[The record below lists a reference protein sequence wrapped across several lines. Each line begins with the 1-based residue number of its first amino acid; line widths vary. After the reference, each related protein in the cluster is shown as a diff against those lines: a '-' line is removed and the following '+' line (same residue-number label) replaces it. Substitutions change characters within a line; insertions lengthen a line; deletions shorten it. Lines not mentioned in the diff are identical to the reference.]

1 MRHSLSITFALA
13 ASILLGACSKDDQ
26 VFPNT
31 PTERSL
37 ARQDSLREVL
47 VSAPQGWEVL
57 YFPKTDSLL
66 FTNPKEEINQHKFPN
81 QLGYGGFYYQMTFH
95 RDGTLELQGDYTD
108 GSAKAVQKSTYE
120 LGQAAYTRLSF
131 TTGSYLTELI
141 GERYEGEL
149 DFLFRGTDADGQ
161 LVFES
166 PRTTKPAYSY
176 FILRRIAK
184 DADRSAR
191 LERAEG
197 HRIAFE
203 QMRNPQIRIHQGGR
217 TLFLSNYIM
226 KYSTRNELT
235 SYGRNLVA
243 QRYALFTAVSRKALI
258 PDGPPQGIVGLGSGY
273 VGTPEGL
280 TFLTGIRYSSK
291 YIFSDFERKG
301 DRFFAEL
308 VEVYDAPYRTR
319 RLVSRHLHP
328 EGVETGIIA
337 ELYDDPDA
345 THDYY

>member
-1 MRHSLSITFALA
+1 MRHSLSLTFALA
-13 ASILLGACSKDDQ
+13 ASILLGACSRDNQ

-66 FTNPKEEINQHKFPN
+66 FTNPKEEVNQHKFPN
-81 QLGYGGFYYQMTFH
+81 QL
-95 RDGTLELQGDYTD
+95 GTLELQGDYTD

-166 PRTTKPAYSY
+166 PRTTKPACSY

-191 LERAEG
+191 LDRAEG

-258 PDGPPQGIVGLGSGY
+258 PDGPPQAIVGLGSGY

>member
-1 MRHSLSITFALA
+1 MRHSLSLTFALA
-13 ASILLGACSKDDQ
+13 ASMLLGACSRDNQ

-108 GSAKAVQKSTYE
+108 GSAKAVQMSTYE

-161 LVFES
+161 LIFES
-166 PRTTKPAYSY
+166 PRTTKPACSY

-258 PDGPPQGIVGLGSGY
+258 PDGPPQAIVGLGSGY

-280 TFLTGIRYSSK
+280 TFLTGIRYSAK

>member
-1 MRHSLSITFALA
+1 MRHSLSLSLALV
-13 ASILLGACSKDDQ
+13 ASFLLGSCSKDSQ
-26 VFPNT
+26 TFPKT

-66 FTNPKEEINQHKFPN
+66 FTNPKEVINQHKFPN
-81 QLGYGGFYYQMTFH
+81 QLGYGGFYYQMT
-95 RDGTLELQGDYTD
+95 LQR
-108 GSAKAVQKSTYE
+108 STYE
-120 LGQAAYTRLSF
+120 LGQAGYTRLSF
-131 TTGSYLTELI
+131 TTGSYLTQLI

-161 LVFES
+161 LIFES
-166 PRTTKPAYSY
+166 PRTTKPASSY

-184 DADRSAR
+184 GEDRSAR
-191 LERAEG
+191 LGRAEA

-203 QMRNPQIRIHQGGR
+203 RMRNPQIRIHQGGR
-217 TLFLSNYIM
+217 TLFRSDYIM
-226 KYSTRNELT
+226 KYSTRDELT

-258 PDGPPQGIVGLGSGY
+258 PDGPPQAIVGLGSGY

-280 TFLTGIRYSSK
+280 TFLTGIRYSTK
-291 YIFSDFERKG
+291 YIFSDFERRG
-301 DRFFAEL
+301 DRFVAEL

-337 ELYDDPDA
+337 ELYDDPNA

>member
-26 VFPNT
+26 AFPNT

-120 LGQAAYTRLSF
+120 LGQAGYTRLSF

-161 LVFES
+161 LIFES
-166 PRTTKPAYSY
+166 PRTTKPACSY

-191 LERAEG
+191 LDRAEG

-203 QMRNPQIRIHQGGR
+203 QMRNPQIRIHQ
-217 TLFLSNYIM
+217 
-226 KYSTRNELT
+226 K
-235 SYGRNLVA
+235 LVFD
-243 QRYALFTAVSRKALI
+243 QNWK
-258 PDGPPQGIVGLGSGY
+258 
-273 VGTPEGL
+273 
-280 TFLTGIRYSSK
+280 
-291 YIFSDFERKG
+291 
-301 DRFFAEL
+301 
-308 VEVYDAPYRTR
+308 
-319 RLVSRHLHP
+319 
-328 EGVETGIIA
+328 
-337 ELYDDPDA
+337 
-345 THDYY
+345 